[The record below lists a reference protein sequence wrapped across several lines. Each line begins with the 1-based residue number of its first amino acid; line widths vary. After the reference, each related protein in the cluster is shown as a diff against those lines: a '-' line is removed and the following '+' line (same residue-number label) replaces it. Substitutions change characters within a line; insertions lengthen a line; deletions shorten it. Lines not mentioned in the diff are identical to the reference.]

1 MKQFLFCCI
10 LLGVTVVAFAQEVQ
24 LDRYSADQVTIYD
37 ERNRRTS
44 KVYLEKDKMRSE
56 VDMGPAQVVTVV
68 RLDEK
73 IVYVMLPTAKLFVEK
88 PLVANDGLLLR
99 LADKDTPRE
108 LVGSETVQGRSY
120 DKYKMTA
127 NGGVFYLW
135 VDKSTRLPVQ
145 IVSAD
150 NRTRIENIQVG
161 PQPADLFKPPPDYQK
176 FVGNQLPAQ

>member
-1 MKQFLFCCI
+1 MRKFLFCCI
-10 LLGVTVVAFAQEVQ
+10 LFGMSTGAFAQEVQ
-24 LDRYSADQVTIYD
+24 LDQYSADQVTIYS
-37 ERNRRTS
+37 ERNRQTS
-44 KVYLEKDKMRSE
+44 KVYLEKGKMRSE
-56 VDMGPAQVVTVV
+56 MDMGPARVVTIV

-73 IVYVMLPTAKLFVEK
+73 IVYVMLPIQKIFVEK

-108 LVGSETVQGRSY
+108 LVGSETVKDRTY

-135 VDKSTRLPVQ
+135 VDKSTQAPVQ

-150 NRTRIENIQVG
+150 NRTRIENIQIG
-161 PQPADLFKPPPDYQK
+161 PQSADLFKPPPDYQK
-176 FVGNQLPAQ
+176 FTGNQIPPQ